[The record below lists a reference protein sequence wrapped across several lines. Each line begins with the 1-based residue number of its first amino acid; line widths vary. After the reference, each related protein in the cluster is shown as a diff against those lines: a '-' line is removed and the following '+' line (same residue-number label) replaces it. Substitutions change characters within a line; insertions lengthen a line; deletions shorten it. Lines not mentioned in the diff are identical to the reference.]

1 MHLIL
6 EKKPLRS
13 VFETQI
19 SMFPHP
25 LHSEKVHPKAVFQSN
40 LRSKICSIS
49 GKKSLGSRLLYCYA
63 SCFLLFWGLKI
74 VVGFLST
81 VFWRCFTG
89 NKKQNPVVRLSWLV
103 MDVSRKKGG
112 QLNLLTCYFFHLS
125 GKAVDFSEL
134 LVIFASTHLLG
145 KISYLKH
152 VFLMYWKTTSSQFR
166 KTSSDPP
173 WQDASSRM
181 VSQ

>member
-1 MHLIL
+1 
-6 EKKPLRS
+6 
-13 VFETQI
+13 
-19 SMFPHP
+19 MFPHP
-25 LHSEKVHPKAVFQSN
+25 LHSETVHPKALFQSN

-74 VVGFLST
+74 VVSFLST
-81 VFWRCFTG
+81 CFLAMFHG
-89 NKKQNPVVRLSWLV
+89 EQKNKPLWWDFLGWWW
-103 MDVSRKKGG
+103 MFPGKKGG

-125 GKAVDFSEL
+125 RKAVDFSEL

-166 KTSSDPP
+166 KTSSDPL
-173 WQDASSRM
+173 WQDASGGM